1 MAATELSQ
9 YTVDAI
15 EDLIVDSQASIHRIS
30 YADIS
35 TIEKQKLIN
44 EIFDN
49 LNNISNLIYRRW
61 INNGKRIS
69 SGKTI

>member
-1 MAATELSQ
+1 MNIMAATELSQ
-9 YTVDAI
+9 YAVDAI

-44 EIFDN
+44 EIFNN
-49 LNNISNLIYRRW
+49 LNNISNLIH
-61 INNGKRIS
+61 KR
-69 SGKTI
+69 

>member
-1 MAATELSQ
+1 MNTKELSQ
-9 YTVDAI
+9 YAVDAI

-44 EIFDN
+44 EISDN
-49 LNNISNLIYRRW
+49 FNNISNLIHRR
-61 INNGKRIS
+61 
-69 SGKTI
+69 